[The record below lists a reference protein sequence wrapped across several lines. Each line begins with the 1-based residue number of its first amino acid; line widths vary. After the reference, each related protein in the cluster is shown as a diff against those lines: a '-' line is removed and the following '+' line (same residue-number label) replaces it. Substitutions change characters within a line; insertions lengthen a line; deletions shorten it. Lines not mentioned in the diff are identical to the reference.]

1 MKQSNQVNDPLPTEL
16 TYEQLKKYKG
26 FENVTEAQAEKEI
39 ENIKRL
45 TKVLYYLYVYEQQ
58 MNSKD
63 NETTEP

>member
-1 MKQSNQVNDPLPTEL
+1 MQEEL

-26 FENVTEAQAEKEI
+26 FENITEAQAEREI

-58 MNSKD
+58 MNN
-63 NETTEP
+63 NETNEP